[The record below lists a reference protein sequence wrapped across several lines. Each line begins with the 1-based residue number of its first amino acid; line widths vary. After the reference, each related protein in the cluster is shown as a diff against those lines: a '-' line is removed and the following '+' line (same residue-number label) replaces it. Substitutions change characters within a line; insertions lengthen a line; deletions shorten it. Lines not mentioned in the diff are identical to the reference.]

1 VGEWVGVAVEGC
13 GCVGWFVGGWVVL
26 RVGVVVIWGGWQVHA
41 CGLRGVV
48 RFAAPRCALA
58 VVWWWQGL
66 VGGMG
71 EVVGSGLWCVR
82 GCKVGVWRVW

>member
-1 VGEWVGVAVEGC
+1 MGER
-13 GCVGWFVGGWVVL
+13 VVL
-26 RVGVVVIWGGWQVHA
+26 GGGEVVICGGWQVHA

-58 VVWWWQGL
+58 GVWWWQGL

-82 GCKVGVWRVW
+82 GCKVGVRRVW